1 VNGVIKKVTLNRI
14 NTTNHIPHSV
24 EDMIVEYVEERKLI
38 HKGRNITVT
47 TFSLSIPTV
56 PS

>member
-1 VNGVIKKVTLNRI
+1 VSGVIKKVTLNRI

>member
-1 VNGVIKKVTLNRI
+1 VSGVIKKVTLKRI

-47 TFSLSIPTV
+47 TFSLLLEEG